1 MNIKNKKAA
10 MEMSVGTIVTIVL
23 LMAVLVLGLVLIQ
36 NIFGSATD
44 AIDVVDNQIQGE
56 ISEIFQDEGVTL
68 VIYPTS
74 REITLDKD
82 ENTPKGFAFAIRN
95 DGVEEEIYSYT
106 VVAEDV
112 SKCGSAFTEEDAE
125 DLLLGGA
132 GSYNLGSGEDTVSNK
147 DIIKFTLNENVP
159 LCTMVYRLH
168 ICKGIDECQVRNSDE
183 SSTIFVTIK

>member
-23 LMAVLVLGLVLIQ
+23 LMAVLVLGLVLVQ
-36 NIFGSATD
+36 NIFGSATN
-44 AIDVVDNQIQGE
+44 AINIVDDQIQGE
-56 ISEIFQDEGVTL
+56 ISKIFQDEGATL

-74 REITLDKD
+74 REITLDKND
-82 ENTPKGFAFAIRN
+82 DTPRGFAFAVRN
-95 DGVEEEIYSYT
+95 DGVEEETFSYI

-112 SKCGSAFTEEDAE
+112 TNCGSAFTEEDAE
-125 DLLLGGA
+125 DLLLGGV
-132 GSYNLGSGEDTVSNK
+132 GSYTLGSGEDTVSNK
-147 DIIKFTLNENVP
+147 DIIKFTLNEDVP

-168 ICKGIDECQVRNSDE
+168 VCKGIDECQVRNSDE